1 MRVTLYPAAERDIEE
16 AAAFYGREGVRR
28 RSRPGSFLEF
38 KAVSTLRL
46 RHPEIGSPRP
56 AGRRGL
62 SMNVF
67 PYTVIYRVID
77 DEIKVLLVKH
87 DRKRPNHS

>member
-1 MRVTLYPAAERDIEE
+1 
-16 AAAFYGREGVRR
+16 
-28 RSRPGSFLEF
+28 
-38 KAVSTLRL
+38 
-46 RHPEIGSPRP
+46 
-56 AGRRGL
+56 
-62 SMNVF
+62 MNVF